1 MAMGILP
8 IVIYSLCLGAA
19 ALCTMLLLRGYRRSG
34 TRLLLWSGL
43 CFAFLSLNSLIVILD
58 ILVFPGRDLQL
69 LRHGASLA
77 AVGTLLVGLIWDGE

>member
-1 MAMGILP
+1 MGALP
-8 IVIYSLCLGAA
+8 VVIYVLCLVAA
-19 ALCTMLLLRGYRRSG
+19 GLCTVLLLRGYRRSG

-58 ILVFPGRDLQL
+58 ILIFPGRDLQL
-69 LRHGASLA
+69 LRHGASLL